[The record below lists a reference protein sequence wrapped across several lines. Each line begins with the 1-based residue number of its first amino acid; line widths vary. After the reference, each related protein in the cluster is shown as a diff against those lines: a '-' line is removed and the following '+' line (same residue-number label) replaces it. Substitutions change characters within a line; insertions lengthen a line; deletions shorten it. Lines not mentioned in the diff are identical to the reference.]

1 MKHCHNTKIINFMIK
16 KIKKIKNL
24 GIFSDYKWDEES
36 LNDFQRFNLIYGWN
50 GSGKTTLTKLF
61 SALGDGASKEFA
73 DLEYEVE
80 AETGVFKTGP
90 NFDKKIR
97 VFNQDYIENNIEI
110 SGSRARPIY
119 VLGAENKVIA
129 EKILKDEALL
139 KEMMEKKSK
148 EEGSKGKK
156 DVEKGKK
163 FTDVAKIIGAN
174 TSGSS
179 LRNYR
184 KPDAEKAFALL
195 AYKKLL
201 KEEDVNKCLI
211 ILKQE
216 EKSGIPEISVL
227 SFGQLKN
234 ILVGQCKS
242 FCLQTVS
249 SSIIARL
256 RDNPDVSRWV
266 EAGLRLHQG
275 HNSVKCEFCN
285 QSLPTDRIKELVG
298 YFNEEDKKLKDSI
311 DGIINRLNE
320 IATSIKS
327 LYLVDK
333 ANFYVELQTEYT
345 SQVTTLNK
353 ERINLL
359 ASISELIEKLQ
370 DKKTRTTEKID
381 LEFNFND
388 KFEKS
393 IEGINQVIGKHNE
406 KSANFQAQRDA
417 TQKSLENHY
426 LSEIFDDVKKI
437 EADIV
442 KCDGAIKMLNYGD
455 ANNLGI
461 EKLSSQISKNKST
474 ISSEHKACE
483 MFNGKL
489 ETFLGRKE
497 IIFEVSSPGGYII
510 KRNGKVAINLSEG
523 EKTAIAFIY
532 FVVHLED
539 RDFVLGDGIVVI
551 DDPISSLD
559 SNSLFQAFSFLKN
572 SVENAKQVFILTH
585 NFDFLRLIINWL
597 NHVCGKKNRPYFMI
611 GNNFVGSERVAEIKQ
626 LDELL
631 TNHESEYHYLCKILF
646 DLEID
651 DKIATVYNIPNIA
664 RKVLETFLMFR
675 VPNSDS
681 THEKL
686 KLLDFDEVKKTA
698 IYKFTN
704 DKSHITGKG
713 FDPSLIPETQKNV
726 KYLLDMME
734 KVFPDHFTILKS
746 SIKP

>member
-1 MKHCHNTKIINFMIK
+1 MIK
-16 KIKKIKNL
+16 KIKKIKKL

-36 LNDFQRFNLIYGWN
+36 LLDFQRFNLIYGWN

-61 SALGDGASKEFA
+61 SALVDGASKEFV
-73 DLEYEVE
+73 DLEYEIEV
-80 AETGVFKTGP
+80 ETGLLKTGQK
-90 NFDKKIR
+90 FDKKIR
-97 VFNQDYIENNIEI
+97 VFNQEYIENNIEI
-110 SGSRARPIY
+110 SGSKAKPIY
-119 VLGAENKVIA
+119 ILGAENKAVA
-129 EKILKDEALL
+129 EKISKDEVLL
-139 KEMMEKKSK
+139 GEMIEKKRK
-148 EEGSKGKK
+148 EEENKSRKEA
-156 DVEKGKK
+156 EKNKK

-184 KPDAEKAFALL
+184 KPDAEKAFVLL
-195 AYKKLL
+195 PDKKLL
-201 KEEDVNKCLI
+201 KEDEINRCLT

-216 EKSGIPEISVL
+216 EKSKVSEISIP
-227 SFGQLKN
+227 SISQLKN
-234 ILVGQCKS
+234 ILIGQCKT

-249 SSIIARL
+249 SLIINRL
-256 RDNPDVSRWV
+256 RDNPDVSLWV
-266 EAGLRLHQG
+266 ESGLRLHQK
-275 HNSVKCEFCN
+275 HNSTKCEFCN
-285 QSLPTDRIKELVG
+285 QSLPAGRVEELVG

-311 DGIINRLNE
+311 DDAINRLTE
-320 IATSIKS
+320 IASSIKT
-327 LYLVDK
+327 LYLTDK
-333 ANFYVELQTEYT
+333 ANFYLELQTEYT
-345 SQVTTLNK
+345 SEITTLNK

-359 ASISELIEKLQ
+359 ASIFELIEKLQ
-370 DKKTRTTEKID
+370 DKKTKTTEKIN

-393 IEGINQVIGKHNE
+393 IEGINLVIRRHNE
-406 KSANFQAQRDA
+406 KSTNFQAQRDA
-417 TQKSLENHY
+417 TQKKLENHF

-442 KCDGAIKMLNYGD
+442 KCDSAIKILIYGD
-455 ANNLGI
+455 ANSLGI
-461 EKLSSQISKNKST
+461 EELDSQILKNKSI

-483 MFNGKL
+483 IFNRKL

-497 IIFEVSSPGGYII
+497 IVFEVSSSGGGYII

-523 EKTAIAFIY
+523 EKTAIAFVY

-539 RDFVLGDGIVVI
+539 RDFFLSDGIVVV

-585 NFDFLRLIINWL
+585 NFDFLRLLINWL
-597 NHVCGKKNRPYFMI
+597 NYLYKGKNKPYFMI
-611 GNNFVGSERVAEIKQ
+611 SNSFIDSERVAEIKQ

-646 DLEID
+646 KLEID

-675 VPNSDS
+675 VPNSDK
-681 THEKL
+681 TYEKL

-704 DKSHITGKG
+704 DRSHITGKG

-726 KYLLDMME
+726 KYLLEMME
-734 KVFPDHFTILKS
+734 KVFPEHFAILKS
-746 SIKP
+746 SIAVL